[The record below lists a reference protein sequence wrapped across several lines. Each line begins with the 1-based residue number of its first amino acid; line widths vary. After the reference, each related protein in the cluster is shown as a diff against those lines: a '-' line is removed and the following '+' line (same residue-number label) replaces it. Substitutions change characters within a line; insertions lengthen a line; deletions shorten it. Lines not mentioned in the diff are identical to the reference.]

1 MTTKL
6 HGSSRSRSARSLWA
20 LEELG
25 VQYDHNPTPPADAKS
40 AAHLKL
46 NPNGHVPVL
55 EDDGVVL
62 WESMAI
68 NLYLAEKYGK
78 NKLWPAEPAAHAEI
92 FKWSFWAMTEVE
104 PHLITILRNRVLNP
118 PEQRDEKAAAAAVE
132 ALKAP
137 MNALE
142 ESLKGKEYLLGKN
155 FTIADLNVAA
165 VMSWIP
171 MMRLDISAWPS
182 VQAWLNKCLGREAN
196 KKVRGL
202 K

>member
-1 MTTKL
+1 MTKL
-6 HGSSRSRSARSLWA
+6 HGTSRSRSARSLWA

-25 VQYDHNPTPPADAKS
+25 VTYEHLPMPTTEAKS
-40 AAHLKL
+40 PAHLKL

-55 EDDGVVL
+55 EDDGVVV

-78 NKLWPAEPAAHAEI
+78 NSLWPADTAAHAEI
-92 FKWSFWAMTEVE
+92 YKWSFWAMTEVE
-104 PHLITILRNRVLNP
+104 PQLLTILRNRVMNP
-118 PEQRDEKAAAAAVE
+118 PEQRDEKAALAAVE

-142 ESLKGKEYLLGKN
+142 VSLKGREYLLGKN

-165 VMSWIP
+165 VMSWMP
-171 MMRLDISAWPS
+171 MMKLDMSSTPN
-182 VQAWLNKCLGREAN
+182 VQAWLNRCLGREAN

>member
-1 MTTKL
+1 MTKL
-6 HGSSRSRSARSLWA
+6 HGTSRSRSARSLWA

-25 VQYDHNPTPPADAKS
+25 VTYEHLPMPTTEAKS

-55 EDDGVVL
+55 EDEGVVV

-68 NLYLAEKYGK
+68 NLYLADKYGK
-78 NKLWPAEPAAHAEI
+78 NSLWPSDPMGRADVY
-92 FKWSFWAMTEVE
+92 KWSFFAMTEVE
-104 PHLITILRNRVLNP
+104 PHLITILRNRVMNA
-118 PEQRDEKAAAAAVE
+118 PENRDEKAASAAVE

-171 MMRLDISAWPS
+171 MMKLDMSAWPNVS
-182 VQAWLNKCLGREAN
+182 AWLQKCLGREAN

>member
-1 MTTKL
+1 MTKL
-6 HGSSRSRSARSLWA
+6 HGTSRSRSARSLWA

-25 VQYDHNPTPPADAKS
+25 VPYEHLPMATTEAKS
-40 AAHLKL
+40 PAHLKL

-55 EDDGVVL
+55 EDEGVVV

-68 NLYLAEKYGK
+68 NLYVAEKYGK
-78 NKLWPAEPAAHAEI
+78 NSLWPSEPAARADI
-92 FKWSFWAMTEVE
+92 YKWSFFAMTEVE
-104 PHLITILRNRVLNP
+104 PHLVTLLRNRVMNP
-118 PEQRDEKAAAAAVE
+118 PEQRDEKAAMAAVE

-137 MNALE
+137 LNALE
-142 ESLKGKEYLLGKN
+142 ESLKGKDYLLGKN

-165 VMSWIP
+165 VMSWMP
-171 MMRLDISAWPS
+171 MMKLDISSTPN
-182 VQAWLNKCLGREAN
+182 VQAWLNRCLGREAN

>member
-1 MTTKL
+1 MPTT
-6 HGSSRSRSARSLWA
+6 
-20 LEELG
+20 E
-25 VQYDHNPTPPADAKS
+25 AKS

-55 EDDGVVL
+55 EDDGAVV

-78 NKLWPAEPAAHAEI
+78 NSLWPSDPAARADI
-92 FKWSFWAMTEVE
+92 YKWSFFAMTEVE
-104 PHLITILRNRVLNP
+104 PQLVTLLVNRVMAP
-118 PEQRDEKAAAAAVE
+118 PDQRNEKAALAAVE
-132 ALKAP
+132 SLKAP
-137 MNALE
+137 LNALE

-171 MMRLDISAWPS
+171 MMKLDISSTPN
-182 VQAWLNKCLGREAN
+182 VQAWLQRCLGREAN

>member
-1 MTTKL
+1 MTKL
-6 HGSSRSRSARSLWA
+6 YGSSLSRSARSLWA

-25 VQYDHNPTPPADAKS
+25 VKYE
-40 AAHLKL
+40 HLPIAPSEARSPENLKR

-55 EDDGVVL
+55 EDDGVVV

-78 NKLWPAEPAAHAEI
+78 NSIWPSELAAHAGI
-92 FKWSFWAMTEVE
+92 YMWSFWAMSEVE
-104 PHLITILRNRVLNP
+104 PHLLTILHHRIMNP
-118 PEQRDEKAAAAAVE
+118 PEQRDEKAAQAAVE

-137 MNALE
+137 LNTLE
-142 ESLKGKEYLLGKN
+142 VSLKGKEYLLGKN

-165 VMSWIP
+165 VMSWAP
-171 MMRLDISAWPS
+171 MMRLDLSSTPN
-182 VQAWLNKCLGREAN
+182 VQAWLQKCLGREAN

>member
-1 MTTKL
+1 MTKL
-6 HGSSRSRSARSLWA
+6 HGTSRSRSARSLWA

-25 VQYDHNPTPPADAKS
+25 VPYEHLPMPTPEAKS

-55 EDDGVVL
+55 EDDGAVV

-78 NKLWPAEPAAHAEI
+78 NSLWPSDPAARADI
-92 FKWSFWAMTEVE
+92 YKWSFFAMTEVE
-104 PHLITILRNRVLNP
+104 PQLVTLLVNRVMAP
-118 PEQRDEKAAAAAVE
+118 PEQRNEKAALAAVE

-137 MNALE
+137 LNALE
-142 ESLKGKEYLLGKN
+142 ETLKGKEYLLGKN

-171 MMRLDISAWPS
+171 MMKLDISSTPN
-182 VQAWLNKCLGREAN
+182 VQAWLQRCLGREAN

>member
-1 MTTKL
+1 MTKL
-6 HGSSRSRSARSLWA
+6 HGTSRSRSARSLWA

-25 VQYDHNPTPPADAKS
+25 VPYEHLPMPTTEAKS

-55 EDDGVVL
+55 EDDGAVV

-78 NKLWPAEPAAHAEI
+78 NSLWPSVPAARADI
-92 FKWSFWAMTEVE
+92 YKWSFFAMTEVE
-104 PHLITILRNRVLNP
+104 PQLVTLLVNRVMAP
-118 PEQRDEKAAAAAVE
+118 PEQRNEKAALAAVE

-137 MNALE
+137 LNALE
-142 ESLKGKEYLLGKN
+142 ETLKGKEYLLGKN

-171 MMRLDISAWPS
+171 MMKLDISSTPN
-182 VQAWLNKCLGREAN
+182 VQAWLQRCLGREAN

>member
-1 MTTKL
+1 MTKL
-6 HGSSRSRSARSLWA
+6 YGTSRSRSARSLWA

-25 VQYDHNPTPPADAKS
+25 VKYEHVPIATAEAKS
-40 AAHLKL
+40 AENLKR

-55 EDDGVVL
+55 EDDGVVV

-78 NKLWPAEPAAHAEI
+78 NLLWPAEPAARADI
-92 FKWSFWAMTEVE
+92 YKWSFWAMSEVE
-104 PHLITILRNRVLNP
+104 PHLIAILRNRVMNP
-118 PEQRDEKAAAAAVE
+118 PEQRDEKAALAAIE

-137 MNALE
+137 LGVLE

-165 VMSWIP
+165 VMSWVP
-171 MMRLDISAWPS
+171 MMRLDLSSTPN
-182 VQAWLNKCLGREAN
+182 VQAWLQKCLGREAN
-196 KKVRGL
+196 KKVRAL

>member
-1 MTTKL
+1 MTKIYGT
-6 HGSSRSRSARSLWA
+6 SRSRSARSLWA

-25 VQYDHNPTPPADAKS
+25 VKYEHLPIATTEAKS
-40 AAHLKL
+40 AENLKR

-55 EDDGVVL
+55 EDDGIVV

-78 NKLWPAEPAAHAEI
+78 NLLWPAEPAARADI
-92 FKWSFWAMTEVE
+92 YKWSFWAMSEVE
-104 PHLITILRNRVLNP
+104 PHLMTILRNRVMYP
-118 PEQRDEKAAAAAVE
+118 PEQRDEKAALGAIE

-137 MNALE
+137 LNVLE

-165 VMSWIP
+165 VMSWAA
-171 MMRLDISAWPS
+171 MMRLDFSSTPNA
-182 VQAWLNKCLGREAN
+182 QAWLQKCLGREAN
-196 KKVRGL
+196 KKVRGM

>member
-1 MTTKL
+1 MTKL
-6 HGSSRSRSARSLWA
+6 YGTSRSRSARSLWA

-25 VQYDHNPTPPADAKS
+25 VKYEHLPIATTEAKS
-40 AAHLKL
+40 AENLKR

-55 EDDGVVL
+55 EDDGLVL

-78 NKLWPAEPAAHAEI
+78 NLLWPPELATHGDI
-92 FKWSFWAMTEVE
+92 YKWSFWAMSEIE
-104 PHLITILRNRVLNP
+104 PHLLTILHHRVMNP
-118 PEQRDEKAAAAAVE
+118 PEQRDEKAAQAAVE

-137 MNALE
+137 LNVLE
-142 ESLKGKEYLLGKN
+142 QSLKGKEYLLGKN

-165 VMSWIP
+165 VMSWAP
-171 MMRLDISAWPS
+171 MMRLDFSSTPTA
-182 VQAWLNKCLGREAN
+182 QAWLQKCLGREAN

-202 K
+202 Q

>member
-1 MTTKL
+1 MTKL
-6 HGSSRSRSARSLWA
+6 HGTSRSRSARSLWA

-25 VQYDHNPTPPADAKS
+25 VTYEHLPMPTTEAKS

-55 EDDGVVL
+55 EDDGAVV

-78 NKLWPAEPAAHAEI
+78 NSLWPSDPAARADI
-92 FKWSFWAMTEVE
+92 YKWSFFAMTEVE
-104 PHLITILRNRVLNP
+104 PHLVTLLVNRVMAP
-118 PEQRDEKAAAAAVE
+118 PEQRNEKAALAAVE

-137 MNALE
+137 LNALE
-142 ESLKGKEYLLGKN
+142 ETLKGREYLLGKN

-171 MMRLDISAWPS
+171 MMKLDISSTPN
-182 VQAWLNKCLGREAN
+182 VQAWLQKCLGREAN

>member
-1 MTTKL
+1 MTKL
-6 HGSSRSRSARSLWA
+6 YGTSRSRSARSLWA

-25 VQYDHNPTPPADAKS
+25 VKYEHLPIATTEAKS
-40 AAHLKL
+40 AENLKR

-55 EDDGVVL
+55 EDDGLVI

-78 NKLWPAEPAAHAEI
+78 NSLWPTEPAAHADI
-92 FKWSFWAMTEVE
+92 YKWSFWAMTEVE
-104 PHLITILRNRVLNP
+104 PHLLTILRNRVMNP
-118 PEQRDEKAAAAAVE
+118 PEQRDEKAAQAAVD

-137 MNALE
+137 LNVLE
-142 ESLKGKEYLLGKN
+142 QSLKGKEYLLGKN

-165 VMSWIP
+165 VMSWAA
-171 MMRLDISAWPS
+171 MMRLDLSSTPH
-182 VQAWLNKCLGREAN
+182 VQAWLQKCLGREAN

>member
-1 MTTKL
+1 MTKL
-6 HGSSRSRSARSLWA
+6 YGTSRSRAARSLWA

-25 VQYDHNPTPPADAKS
+25 VKYEHVATPTTEAKS
-40 AAHLKL
+40 PEHLKR
-46 NPNGHVPVL
+46 NPNGHVPTL
-55 EDDGVVL
+55 DDDGHLL

-78 NKLWPAEPAAHAEI
+78 NSLWPADVGAHGDAY
-92 FKWSFWAMTEVE
+92 KWSVWAMTEVE
-104 PHLITILRNRVLNP
+104 PHLIAILRNRVLNP
-118 PEQRDEKAAAAAVE
+118 PEQRDEKAAQAAVE

-137 MNALE
+137 LKVLE
-142 ESLKGKEYLLGKN
+142 EALTGKDYLLGKN

-171 MMRLDISAWPS
+171 MMRLDISATPAT
-182 VQAWLNKCLGREAN
+182 QAWLTKCLGREAN
-196 KKVRGL
+196 QKVRAL

>member
-1 MTTKL
+1 MTKL
-6 HGSSRSRSARSLWA
+6 HGTSRSRSARSLWA

-25 VQYDHNPTPPADAKS
+25 VPYEHLPMPTTEAKS

-55 EDDGVVL
+55 EDDGAVV

-78 NKLWPAEPAAHAEI
+78 NSLWPSDPAARADI
-92 FKWSFWAMTEVE
+92 YKWSFFAMTEVE
-104 PHLITILRNRVLNP
+104 PQLVTLLVNRVMAP
-118 PEQRDEKAAAAAVE
+118 PEQRNEKAALAAVE

-137 MNALE
+137 LNALE
-142 ESLKGKEYLLGKN
+142 ETLKGKEYLLGKN

-171 MMRLDISAWPS
+171 MMKLDISSTPN
-182 VQAWLNKCLGREAN
+182 VQAWLQRCLGREAN